1 MFESKTVYL
10 LMTTIINIYLPS
22 IPGANLFCMSLMQLA
37 SDKAKKKKELMM
49 IKLVKSN
56 LLKKFRYI
64 LSRSPQLFNQD

>member
-10 LMTTIINIYLPS
+10 LMTIIINIYLPS

-37 SDKAKKKKELMM
+37 SDKAKNKGINDDKTH
-49 IKLVKSN
+49 VKSN